1 MVLTNTH
8 GDQTMLGMAKRKK
21 PNRKGVSFSVWLP
34 ADVNEALERAK
45 QTLEF
50 NPDKRAIIVAALR
63 DYLPR
68 KGIQVGDGE
77 GDGAD

>member
-1 MVLTNTH
+1 
-8 GDQTMLGMAKRKK
+8 MLAMAKRKK

-34 ADVNEALERAK
+34 ADVNDALEKAK

-63 DYLPR
+63 EYLPR
-68 KGIQVGDGE
+68 KGIPIGDGTGE
-77 GDGAD
+77 DDG